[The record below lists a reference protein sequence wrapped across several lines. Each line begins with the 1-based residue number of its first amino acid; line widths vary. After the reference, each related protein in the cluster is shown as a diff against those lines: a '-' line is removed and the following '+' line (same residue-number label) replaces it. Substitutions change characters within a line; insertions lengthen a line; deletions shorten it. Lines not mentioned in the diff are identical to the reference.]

1 MLNKIFS
8 ERVKEFLQW
17 EGINENGLAKA
28 TGLSLKSVLNWVRGV
43 YYPCPSALI
52 VLANYMKVTTDY
64 LLGLQDK
71 FEEKRAQPLTLQ
83 TAQKNVISKLETY
96 RQTQGIKY
104 GRLAK
109 RLGVGQCTLTRW
121 FRENA
126 MPETTMLIRIAKLLD
141 VSLDE
146 LLGRE

>member
-1 MLNKIFS
+1 MSNAVFS
-8 ERVKEFLQW
+8 ERLKDFLQW
-17 EGINENGLAKA
+17 EGLNENGLAKA

-43 YYPCPSALI
+43 YYPCPRALL
-52 VLANYMKVTTDY
+52 VLASYMKVSTDY

-71 FEEKRAQPLTLQ
+71 FEEKITQPLAVEKAQ
-83 TAQKNVISKLETY
+83 TNVVNRLELY
-96 RQTQGIKY
+96 RQKQEIKY

-109 RLGVGQCTLTRW
+109 LLGVGQCTLARW
-121 FRENA
+121 FNENA
-126 MPETTMLIRIAKLLD
+126 MPETTVLIRIARLLD